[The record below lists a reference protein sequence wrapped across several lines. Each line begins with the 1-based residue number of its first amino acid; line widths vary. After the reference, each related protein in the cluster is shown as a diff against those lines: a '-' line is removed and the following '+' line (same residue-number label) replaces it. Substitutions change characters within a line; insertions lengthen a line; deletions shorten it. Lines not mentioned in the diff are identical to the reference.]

1 MTKKKTLLNEGTVR
15 QFMKLANIEPLTPG
29 FVEKLY
35 EGDNPYG
42 GEKGGRQHDAPEDE
56 HEDKDTEEEEDKA
69 DFEKPTSPKGKARRK
84 KEKKKEKKPHLYKAL
99 QEEEEFEVEDE
110 MEVEEEGGDDVD
122 VAALVRAIADAVEE
136 HTGVS
141 VDVADE
147 EGGEEEELGFEDE
160 EEVDLGGGEEEV
172 ELEDEEEVE
181 LEEVIS
187 TIAENVTR
195 RLQEMTR
202 KKKNK
207 LNEFDW
213 PWEKGVSDEEGD
225 AIGAEVA
232 TDSGAEVDVTDPAN
246 YPVDPTSAS
255 GARETAQA
263 PQGPTRDAARA
274 KNLVSK
280 RMGATDWYADIAKN
294 LKRSFPDTLQVAKLK
309 LGGRNTRRLQK
320 QIDSLASEL
329 GLRAG
334 KDFKNFK
341 QMKQAILDAMTQEVA
356 TGALDVKGGPSLSP
370 SDMLHKQSRVDR
382 GQSVEPIGKKI

>member
-35 EGDNPYG
+35 EKKEGNKARLAQSLGAKKSDKTDSTTSQS
-42 GEKGGRQHDAPEDE
+42 EEDRE
-56 HEDKDTEEEEDKA
+56 HESEGEEKSQGNPKFSGNKSSSQTE
-69 DFEKPTSPKGKARRK
+69 SLR
-84 KEKKKEKKPHLYKAL
+84 
-99 QEEEEFEVEDE
+99 EEEEFEVEDE

-202 KKKNK
+202 RKKNK

-263 PQGPTRDAARA
+263 RQGPTRDAARA

-280 RMGATDWYADIAKN
+280 RMSATDWYADIAKN
-294 LKRSFPDTLQVAKLK
+294 LKRSFPDTIEVAQLK
-309 LGGRNTRRLQK
+309 LGGRNTRKLQK
-320 QIDSLASEL
+320 QIDLIARDL

>member
-1 MTKKKTLLNEGTVR
+1 MPKKKKTLLEEGTVR
-15 QFMKLANIEPLTPG
+15 QFMKLANLKPLTSG
-29 FVEKLY
+29 FVDKLY
-35 EGDNPYG
+35 EGELHDESA
-42 GEKGGRQHDAPEDE
+42 EKKEEER
-56 HEDKDTEEEEDKA
+56 KKREEEERKK
-69 DFEKPTSPKGKARRK
+69 ERVK
-84 KEKKKEKKPHLYKAL
+84 KEKKKSKPHLYKAL
-99 QEEEEFEVEDE
+99 QEEEEFEEEEFEVEDE

-141 VDVADE
+141 VDVADEEGGE

-202 KKKNK
+202 RKKNK

-263 PQGPTRDAARA
+263 RQGPTRDAARA

-280 RMGATDWYADIAKN
+280 RMSATDWYADIAKN
-294 LKRSFPDTLQVAKLK
+294 LKRSFPDTIEVAQLK

-320 QIDSLASEL
+320 QIDSLARDTL
-329 GLRAG
+329 GLRVG